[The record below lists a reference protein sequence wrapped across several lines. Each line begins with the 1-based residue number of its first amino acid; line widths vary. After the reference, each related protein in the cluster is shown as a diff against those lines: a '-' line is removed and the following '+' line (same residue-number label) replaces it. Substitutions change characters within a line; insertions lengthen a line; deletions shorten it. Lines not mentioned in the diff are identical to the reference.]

1 MIETNISKYE
11 KEIEEFKAQAK
22 VAMKKKDKRKALMFM
37 KKKKMRETEIGKLDG
52 MRLILEQKKVQ
63 IESQMNNK
71 NIFEVMGEGT
81 KAAEVLANDADINRF
96 EELKQI
102 HEDLEDRNNEINDF
116 FKDYAN
122 DQYEDCEEELA
133 DLEAEIAED
142 EMEDIEDRPV
152 REGKAKTKYVLIKI
166 IYSLLKSKY
175 LFSLSFSTFKL
186 LQSYLI
192 IHFQFSKFMF
202 RISTKEKTKK
212 EEELLADLN

>member
-1 MIETNISKYE
+1 
-11 KEIEEFKAQAK
+11 
-22 VAMKKKDKRKALMFM
+22 
-37 KKKKMRETEIGKLDG
+37 MRETEIGKLDG

-81 KAAEVLANDADINRF
+81 KAAEVLANDADINKF

-122 DQYEDCEEELA
+122 VEYEDCEEDLA

-152 REGKAKTKYVLIKI
+152 REGKAKTKYVLINI
-166 IYSLLKSKY
+166 IYSLLKRKS
-175 LFSLSFSTFKL
+175 LFLLSFSTFKL

-192 IHFQFSKFMF
+192 IHLQFNKFMF
-202 RISTKEKTKK
+202 RVNTKEKTKK
-212 EEELLADLN
+212 EEELLAELN